1 MAGTTRSILM
11 ACLTAVA
18 IAGQPLMAQEDDV
31 VERSFCVFDPVGANG
46 PLFNLMQSARPM
58 ALENGVDLELRAYT
72 SEKIAAE
79 EFRNGQCDSVLITGT
94 MARDFNRFTGTIE
107 AMGALPGQEEMRM
120 MMQVLSQDNARKY
133 LQTDKYEVV
142 GVLPAGAINLYL
154 DDRRIDSVDKLQGKR
169 IATMDHDKAAIT
181 LVRHVGG
188 SVVGSSTS
196 NFSGRFNNGSVDVAY
211 APAVAYEPLE
221 LYRGL
226 GDDGGIMDYNVAQ
239 MTFQILVRRER
250 FPEKYITNIR
260 DYAFSRVDEAYEI
273 IADAKSG
280 IKDSYWMSPTQQER
294 NDYDAMLQ
302 QVRQQLRDEGEFDET
317 ALRLMKGIRC
327 RVDGSRAECA
337 STASND

>member
-1 MAGTTRSILM
+1 MRGTTRSILT
-11 ACLTAVA
+11 ACLAA
-18 IAGQPLMAQEDDV
+18 IALAGQPLMAQEQDV
-31 VERSFCVFDPVGANG
+31 IERSFCVFDPVGANG

-58 ALENGVDLELRAYT
+58 ALENGVDLEMRAYT

-79 EFRNGQCDSVLITGT
+79 EFRNGQCDSVLLTGT

-107 AMGALPGQEEMRM
+107 AMGALPGEEEMRM

-133 LQTDKYEVV
+133 LQTEKYEVV

-154 DDRRIDSVDKLQGKR
+154 DDRRIDSVEELQGKR
-169 IATMDHDKAAIT
+169 IATLDHDKASIT
-181 LVRHVGG
+181 MVRHVGA

-196 NFSGRFNNGSVDVAY
+196 NFSGRFNNGSVDAAY

-226 GDDGGIMDYNVAQ
+226 GDKGAILDYNLAQ
-239 MTFQILVRRER
+239 MTFQILLRRDR
-250 FPEKYITNIR
+250 FPEQYTRKVR
-260 DYAFSRVDEAYEI
+260 DYAFSRVDEAYQI
-273 IADAKSG
+273 IEDAKSG
-280 IKDSYWMSPTQQER
+280 IKDSYWMRPTQQER
-294 NDYDAMLQ
+294 NEYDAMLR

-337 STASND
+337 RSD

>member
-1 MAGTTRSILM
+1 MVGTTRSLLIACLM
-11 ACLTAVA
+11 AVG
-18 IAGQPLMAQEDDV
+18 IAGQSVMAQEGDV
-31 VERSFCVFDPVGANG
+31 IERSFCVFDPVGANG

-58 ALENGVDLELRAYT
+58 ALENGVDLEMRAYT

-79 EFRNGQCDSVLITGT
+79 EFRNGQCDSVLLTGT

-107 AMGALPGQEEMRM
+107 AMGALPGEEEMRM
-120 MMQVLSQDNARKY
+120 MMQVLSQENARKY
-133 LQTDKYEVV
+133 LQTEKYEVV

-154 DDRRIDSVDKLQGKR
+154 DDRRIDSVEELQGKR
-169 IATMDHDKAAIT
+169 IATLDHDKASIT
-181 LVRHVGG
+181 MVRHVGA

-196 NFSGRFNNGSVDVAY
+196 NFSGRFNNGSVDAAY

-226 GDDGGIMDYNVAQ
+226 GEQGAILDYNLAQ
-239 MTFQILVRRER
+239 MTFQILLRRDR
-250 FPEKYITNIR
+250 FPEQYVTKVR
-260 DYAFSRVDEAYEI
+260 DYAFSRVDEAYQI
-273 IADAKSG
+273 IEDAKSG
-280 IKDSYWMSPTQQER
+280 IKDSYWMRPTKQER
-294 NDYDAMLQ
+294 NEYDAMLR

-337 STASND
+337 RSE

>member
-1 MAGTTRSILM
+1 MAGKTRSILM
-11 ACLTAVA
+11 ACLTLLAVS
-18 IAGQPLMAQEDDV
+18 GQPLMADEDNDV
-31 VERSFCVFDPVGANG
+31 IKRNFCVFDPVGSNG

-58 ALENGVDLELRAYT
+58 ALENGVDLKLRAYT

-79 EFRNGQCDSVLITGT
+79 EFRNGQCDSVLLTGT

-133 LQTDKYEVV
+133 LQTDRYEVV

-154 DDRRIDSVDKLQGKR
+154 DDRSIDSVEELQGKR
-169 IATMDHDKAAIT
+169 IATLDHDKASIT
-181 LVRHVGG
+181 MVRHVGA

-196 NFSGRFNNGSVDVAY
+196 NFSGRFNNGSVDAAY

-226 GDDGGIMDYNVAQ
+226 GDNGAILDYNLAQ
-239 MTFQILVRRER
+239 MTFQILLRRDR
-250 FPEKYITNIR
+250 FPEEYVTNVR

-273 IADAKSG
+273 ISDAKSG
-280 IKDSYWMSPTQQER
+280 IKDNYWMEPTDQER
-294 NDYDAMLQ
+294 NDYDAMLRE
-302 QVRQQLRDEGEFDET
+302 VRQQLRDEGEFDNT

-337 STASND
+337 RSQ

>member
-1 MAGTTRSILM
+1 MVGTTRTIVM
-11 ACLTAVA
+11 ACLMAVA
-18 IAGQPLMAQEDDV
+18 IAGQPLMAQEGDV
-31 VERSFCVFDPVGANG
+31 IERSFCVFDPVGANG

-58 ALENGVDLELRAYT
+58 ALENGVDLEMRAYT

-79 EFRNGQCDSVLITGT
+79 EFRNGQCDSVLLTGT

-107 AMGALPGQEEMRM
+107 AMGALPGEEEMRM

-133 LQTDKYEVV
+133 LQTEKYEVV

-154 DDRRIDSVDKLQGKR
+154 DDRRIDSVEELQGKR
-169 IATMDHDKAAIT
+169 IATLDHDKASIT
-181 LVRHVGG
+181 MVRHVGA

-196 NFSGRFNNGSVDVAY
+196 NFSGRFNNGSVDAAY

-226 GDDGGIMDYNVAQ
+226 GNNGAILDYNLAQ

-250 FPEKYITNIR
+250 FPEQYTTKVR
-260 DYAFSRVDEAYEI
+260 EYAFSRVDEAYEI
-273 IADAKSG
+273 IEDAKSG
-280 IKDSYWMSPTQQER
+280 IKDTYWMRPTDQER
-294 NDYDAMLQ
+294 NEYDAMLRE
-302 QVRQQLRDEGEFDET
+302 VRQQLRDEGEFDKT

-337 STASND
+337 RSD